1 MTKRATSIRENK
13 QMPKKVK
20 QGTVVS
26 DKMEKAIVVQ
36 VAEKKA
42 HKKYKKTMTFTKNF
56 KVRDMEN
63 QCHVG
68 DVVTIV
74 ESKPLSGSIRWTLD
88 KVVSVAK

>member
-1 MTKRATSIRENK
+1 
-13 QMPKKVK
+13 MPKKVK

-26 DKMEKAIVVQ
+26 NKMDKAIVVQ
-36 VAEKKA
+36 VAEHKA

-63 QCHVG
+63 VCHVG
-68 DVVTIV
+68 DVVTII

-88 KVVSVAK
+88 HVVSVAK

>member
-1 MTKRATSIRENK
+1 
-13 QMPKKVK
+13 MPKKVK

-26 DKMEKAIVVQ
+26 DKMDKAIVVQ
-36 VAEKKA
+36 VAEHKA

>member
-1 MTKRATSIRENK
+1 
-13 QMPKKVK
+13 MPKKLK

-63 QCHVG
+63 VCHVG

>member
-1 MTKRATSIRENK
+1 
-13 QMPKKVK
+13 MPKKVK

-26 DKMEKAIVVQ
+26 DKMEKAIVVE

-63 QCHVG
+63 QCNVG

-88 KVVSVAK
+88 KVVSVAQ

>member
-1 MTKRATSIRENK
+1 
-13 QMPKKVK
+13 MPKKVK

-26 DKMEKAIVVQ
+26 DKMEKAIVVE
-36 VAEKKA
+36 VAEHKA

-88 KVVSVAK
+88 KVVSVAQ

>member
-1 MTKRATSIRENK
+1 
-13 QMPKKVK
+13 MPKKVK

-56 KVRDMEN
+56 KVQDVNN

-74 ESKPLSGSIRWTLD
+74 ESRPLSGGIRWNLGE
-88 KVVSVAK
+88 VVSVAK

>member
-1 MTKRATSIRENK
+1 
-13 QMPKKVK
+13 MPKKVK

-26 DKMEKAIVVQ
+26 NKMDKAIVVQ
-36 VAEKKA
+36 VAEHKA

-63 QCHVG
+63 VCHVG

-88 KVVSVAK
+88 KVVSVAQ

>member
-1 MTKRATSIRENK
+1 
-13 QMPKKVK
+13 MPKKVK

-26 DKMEKAIVVQ
+26 DKMQNAIVVE

-56 KVRDMEN
+56 KVRDIEN

-68 DVVTIV
+68 DVVTII
-74 ESKPLSGSIRWTLD
+74 ESRPLSGSIRWTLD

>member
-1 MTKRATSIRENK
+1 
-13 QMPKKVK
+13 MPKKVK

-56 KVRDMEN
+56 KVRDEQN
-63 QCHVG
+63 VCHVG

-74 ESKPLSGSIRWTLD
+74 ESKPLSGSIRWNLD
-88 KVVSVAK
+88 KVVSVAQ

>member
-1 MTKRATSIRENK
+1 
-13 QMPKKVK
+13 MPKKVK

-26 DKMEKAIVVQ
+26 NKMDKAIVVQ

-63 QCHVG
+63 QCNVG

-88 KVVSVAK
+88 KVVSVAQ

>member
-1 MTKRATSIRENK
+1 
-13 QMPKKVK
+13 MPKKVK

-26 DKMEKAIVVQ
+26 NKMEKAIVVQ

-63 QCHVG
+63 QCNVG

-88 KVVSVAK
+88 KVVSVAQ

>member
-1 MTKRATSIRENK
+1 
-13 QMPKKVK
+13 MPKKVK

-26 DKMEKAIVVQ
+26 NKMDKAIVVQ
-36 VAEKKA
+36 VAEHKA

-56 KVRDMEN
+56 KVRDVEN
-63 QCHVG
+63 QCNVG

-88 KVVSVAK
+88 KVVSVAQ

>member
-1 MTKRATSIRENK
+1 
-13 QMPKKVK
+13 MPKKVK

-63 QCHVG
+63 VCHIG

>member
-1 MTKRATSIRENK
+1 
-13 QMPKKVK
+13 MPKKVK

-63 QCHVG
+63 QCNVG

-88 KVVSVAK
+88 KVVSVAQ

>member
-1 MTKRATSIRENK
+1 
-13 QMPKKVK
+13 MPKKVK

-56 KVRDMEN
+56 KVRDEQN
-63 QCHVG
+63 VCHVG

-74 ESKPLSGSIRWTLD
+74 ESKALSGSIRWTLD

>member
-1 MTKRATSIRENK
+1 
-13 QMPKKVK
+13 MPKKVK

-26 DKMEKAIVVQ
+26 DKMDKAVVVQ
-36 VAEKKA
+36 VAEHKA

-63 QCHVG
+63 VCHVG
-68 DVVTIV
+68 DVVTII

>member
-1 MTKRATSIRENK
+1 
-13 QMPKKVK
+13 MPKKIK

-26 DKMEKAIVVQ
+26 DKMQNAIVVE
-36 VAEKKA
+36 VAEHKA
-42 HKKYKKTMTFTKNF
+42 HKKYKKTMVFTKNY
-56 KVRDMEN
+56 KVRDIEN

-74 ESKPLSGSIRWTLD
+74 ESRPLSGSIRWNLD

>member
-1 MTKRATSIRENK
+1 
-13 QMPKKVK
+13 MPKKVK

-36 VAEKKA
+36 VAEHKA

-56 KVRDMEN
+56 KVRDEQN

-68 DVVTIV
+68 DVVTII

-88 KVVSVAK
+88 KVVSVAQ

>member
-1 MTKRATSIRENK
+1 
-13 QMPKKVK
+13 MPKKVK

-26 DKMEKAIVVQ
+26 NKMDKAIVVQ

>member
-1 MTKRATSIRENK
+1 
-13 QMPKKVK
+13 MPKKVK

-26 DKMEKAIVVQ
+26 DKMDKAIVVQ

-63 QCHVG
+63 QCNVG
-68 DVVTIV
+68 DVVTII

-88 KVVSVAK
+88 KVVSVAQ

>member
-1 MTKRATSIRENK
+1 
-13 QMPKKVK
+13 MPKKVK

-26 DKMEKAIVVQ
+26 DKMDKAIVVE

-63 QCHVG
+63 VCHVG

>member
-1 MTKRATSIRENK
+1 
-13 QMPKKVK
+13 MPKKVK

-26 DKMEKAIVVQ
+26 DKMDKAVVVE
-36 VAEKKA
+36 VAEHKA

-88 KVVSVAK
+88 KVVSVAQ

>member
-1 MTKRATSIRENK
+1 
-13 QMPKKVK
+13 MPKKVK

-26 DKMEKAIVVQ
+26 DKMDKAIVVE
-36 VAEKKA
+36 VAEHKA

-56 KVRDMEN
+56 KVRDAEN
-63 QCHVG
+63 QCRVG

-88 KVVSVAK
+88 KVVSVAQ

>member
-1 MTKRATSIRENK
+1 
-13 QMPKKVK
+13 MPKKVK

-26 DKMEKAIVVQ
+26 NKIDKAIVVQ
-36 VAEKKA
+36 VAEHKA

-63 QCHVG
+63 VCHVG

-88 KVVSVAK
+88 KVVSVAQ

>member
-1 MTKRATSIRENK
+1 MA
-13 QMPKKVK
+13 KKVK

-88 KVVSVAK
+88 KVVSVAQ

>member
-1 MTKRATSIRENK
+1 
-13 QMPKKVK
+13 MPKKVK

-36 VAEKKA
+36 VAEHKA

-63 QCHVG
+63 QCNVG

-74 ESKPLSGSIRWTLD
+74 ESKPLSRSIRWTLD
-88 KVVSVAK
+88 KVVSVAQ

>member
-1 MTKRATSIRENK
+1 
-13 QMPKKVK
+13 MPKKVK

-26 DKMEKAIVVQ
+26 DKMEKAIVVEI
-36 VAEKKA
+36 AEHKA

-56 KVRDMEN
+56 KVRDAQN
-63 QCHVG
+63 QCHTG

>member
-1 MTKRATSIRENK
+1 
-13 QMPKKVK
+13 MPKKVK

-56 KVRDMEN
+56 KVRDVEN

-68 DVVTIV
+68 DVVTII

-88 KVVSVAK
+88 KVVSVAQ

>member
-1 MTKRATSIRENK
+1 
-13 QMPKKVK
+13 MPKKVK

-56 KVRDMEN
+56 KVRDEQN

-68 DVVTIV
+68 DVVTII

>member
-1 MTKRATSIRENK
+1 
-13 QMPKKVK
+13 MPKKVK

-26 DKMEKAIVVQ
+26 DKMEKAIVVE
-36 VAEKKA
+36 VAEHKA

-56 KVRDMEN
+56 KVRDEQN
-63 QCHVG
+63 TCHVG

-74 ESKPLSGSIRWTLD
+74 ESKPPSGSIRWNLD